1 MTENMSVWTI
11 CVFSHK
17 LDLGL
22 VGTMEVVTDV
32 TAAVILAASLSSGP
46 VMPFEKSQTEVR
58 MSRNQ
63 VRASGLVKDSRDALL
78 STNDSLL

>member
-1 MTENMSVWTI
+1 M
-11 CVFSHK
+11 
-17 LDLGL
+17 D
-22 VGTMEVVTDV
+22 VVTNV

-46 VMPFEKSQTEVR
+46 VMPIEDFWTDLR

-78 STNDSLL
+78 RTNDSSL